1 MALEQSPTT
10 DARRNDTFPTRIV
23 LEHAGLLGRWGNT
36 IAWTIAGISLLT
48 ALGSIG
54 SMTAYFEPDGNVSEK
69 YHSLSKEA
77 PLKVA
82 ILTVS
87 GTIMGGNGFAR
98 HQIDRI
104 EKDESVRAI
113 VLRVDSPGGTVS
125 GSDELHYRL
134 LTMAMKRKLPVVV
147 SMGSIAASGGYY
159 ISMANGGQDD
169 VIFAEPSTLTGSIGV
184 IIPHY
189 DFSKLMKRLE
199 IDDDSVSSGP
209 LKEMLSPTKQ
219 RAPEL
224 AERERKVL
232 QALVDQMFVRFKDI
246 ILKGRPKL
254 DQAMLD
260 ELATGQIYTSQ
271 QALEGGLIDRIGFL
285 EDAVTRAVELA
296 GLTAQTAR
304 VIRYSR
310 PRGLLD
316 DILGT
321 DFAASSSLSGFEAL
335 AEWTSPKAWYLCS
348 WWPSLITSAN

>member
-1 MALEQSPTT
+1 
-10 DARRNDTFPTRIV
+10 
-23 LEHAGLLGRWGNT
+23 
-36 IAWTIAGISLLT
+36 
-48 ALGSIG
+48 
-54 SMTAYFEPDGNVSEK
+54 
-69 YHSLSKEA
+69 
-77 PLKVA
+77 
-82 ILTVS
+82 
-87 GTIMGGNGFAR
+87 
-98 HQIDRI
+98 
-104 EKDESVRAI
+104 
-113 VLRVDSPGGTVS
+113 
-125 GSDELHYRL
+125 
-134 LTMAMKRKLPVVV
+134 MAMKRKLPVVV

-254 DQAMLD
+254 DQAKLD

-271 QALEGGLIDRIGFL
+271 QAARRWPHRSHWIFRRCRY
-285 EDAVTRAVELA
+285 RAVELA

-321 DFAASSSLSGFEAL
+321 DFAASSSLWL
-335 AEWTSPKAWYLCS
+335 
-348 WWPSLITSAN
+348 